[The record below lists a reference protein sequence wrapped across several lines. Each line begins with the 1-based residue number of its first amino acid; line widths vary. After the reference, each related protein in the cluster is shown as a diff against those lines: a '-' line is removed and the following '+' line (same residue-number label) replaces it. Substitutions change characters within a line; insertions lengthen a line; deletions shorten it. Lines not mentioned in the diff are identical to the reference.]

1 MYATRHPK
9 GWHRLSVVSLLA
21 VLPLLLHACGG
32 EPAQEADTVPTG
44 PPVVIE
50 VTDVGFSVPESMLHD
65 GVADVYLVSNIN
77 GSALEADGNGFISR
91 VAPSGEVLELK
102 WIDGETEGVTLNGP
116 KGMAIVGDLLYVVD
130 ITCIRLFH
138 RVSGDPAG
146 EMCWDDVTFLN
157 DVDADADGN
166 LYTTDTGLN
175 TGSDAVYRVTPEGDR
190 SVVIAGAELGGPNGV
205 VADDRGVFVVTFG
218 SGEIFRVTPEGERVD
233 LAPPSEMGLDGLVSL
248 DDRGFL
254 FSSWGDAAV
263 YWVDS
268 EGQLSTLLEGIPSP
282 ADMGYDAERNRVLVP
297 VFRENRLVIREV
309 R

>member
-116 KGMAIVGDLLYVVD
+116 KGMAIVGDKFSRMEYYLPEL
-130 ITCIRLFH
+130 IR
-138 RVSGDPAG
+138 
-146 EMCWDDVTFLN
+146 C
-157 DVDADADGN
+157 ADAMKAAMDV
-166 LYTTDTGLN
+166 LK
-175 TGSDAVYRVTPEGDR
+175 PH
-190 SVVIAGAELGGPNGV
+190 LGKG
-205 VADDRGVFVVTFG
+205 
-218 SGEIFRVTPEGERVD
+218 
-233 LAPPSEMGLDGLVSL
+233 
-248 DDRGFL
+248 
-254 FSSWGDAAV
+254 
-263 YWVDS
+263 
-268 EGQLSTLLEGIPSP
+268 
-282 ADMGYDAERNRVLVP
+282 
-297 VFRENRLVIREV
+297 
-309 R
+309 

>member
-9 GWHRLSVVSLLA
+9 GWHRPSVVSLLA

-32 EPAQEADTVPTG
+32 EPAQEAETVPTG

-50 VTDVGFSVPESMLHD
+50 VADAGFSVPESMLHD
-65 GVADVYLVSNIN
+65 WVADVYLVSNIN

-102 WIDGETEGVTLNGP
+102 WIDGETDGVTLNGP
-116 KGMAIVGDLLYVVD
+116 KGMAIVGNLLYVAD

-190 SVVIAGAELGGPNGV
+190 SVVIASAELGGPNGV

-218 SGEIFRVTPEGERVD
+218 SGEIFRVTPEGERID

-268 EGQLSTLLEGIPSP
+268 EGRLSTLLEGIPSP
-282 ADMGYDAERNRVLVP
+282 ADIGYDAERNRVLVP